1 VPRGL
6 VVLFALLQASF
17 VVGLGIFIPFVFGII
32 GWASLTGVNS
42 TPVAIW
48 QLAVQAWAL
57 GHGVP
62 LHISLGDASAV
73 LVDDLA
79 TFDLTLAPFAFA
91 ILTALLGRRAG
102 RRLAGSDDA
111 TLVVGLL
118 VVFTGVIIV
127 LALLSGQSPLVQLD
141 VVPGFIRVLAPFV
154 LGLVIGWKPWEDDRS
169 HRALIPEI
177 PSAWRD
183 VVDTGLRVTSATLAG
198 LVAIASIVI
207 VVLIFLG
214 FSTEIALYESLHTGI
229 FGGLVI
235 TVAQLA
241 LIPVALVWMM
251 SWIAGP
257 GFTLGIGAIVSPFA
271 TTVGAVP
278 AIPLLGA
285 IPETSDSSEWVTVI
299 PAIIAFIAAT
309 RYASNLRSRGQ
320 IFNPGDLADLGRVVA
335 TAAVAAVAIALTTV
349 LVGSYATGSAGPGR
363 FVQVGIDPI
372 AVGLVLAGGV
382 FAGSLAGLF
391 VGKLVRDSKAMR
403 FI

>member
-1 VPRGL
+1 MPRGL

-48 QLAVQAWAL
+48 QLAVQSWAL

-73 LVDDLA
+73 LADDLA

-91 ILTALLGRRAG
+91 IVTALLGRRAG

-118 VVFTGVIIV
+118 VVFTGVIVV
-127 LALLSGQSPLVQLD
+127 LALLSGQSALVQLD
-141 VVPGFIRVLAPFV
+141 VASGVIRVLAPFV

-169 HRALIPEI
+169 HRAIIPEI

-183 VVDTGLRVTSATLAG
+183 VIDTGLRVAGATLAG
-198 LVAIASIVI
+198 LVTIASIVI

-229 FGGLVI
+229 LGGLVI

-241 LIPVALVWMM
+241 LIPVALVWMV
-251 SWIAGP
+251 SWIVGP

-271 TTVGAVP
+271 ITVGAVP

-285 IPETSDSSEWVTVI
+285 IPETSNSSEWVTVI
-299 PAIIAFIAAT
+299 PAILAFIVAT
-309 RYASNLRSRGQ
+309 RFASHLRSRGP
-320 IFNPGDLADLGRVVA
+320 IFNPGNLADLGRVA
-335 TAAVAAVAIALTTV
+335 TTAAIAAVTIALTTV

>member
-1 VPRGL
+1 MPRGL
-6 VVLFALLQASF
+6 VVLFTLLQASF
-17 VVGLGIFIPFVFGII
+17 VVGLGVFLPFVFGII

-62 LHISLGDASAV
+62 LNVSLGDASAV
-73 LVDDLA
+73 LANDLA

-91 ILTALLGRRAG
+91 LVTALLGRRAG

-118 VVFTGVIIV
+118 VFFTGVIVV
-127 LALLSGQSPLVQLD
+127 LALLSGQSSLVQLD
-141 VVPGFIRVLAPFV
+141 VASGTARVLAPFV

-169 HRALIPEI
+169 SRVLIPEI
-177 PSAWRD
+177 PGAWRD
-183 VVDTGLRVTSATLAG
+183 VIDTALRIAGATLAG
-198 LVAIASIVI
+198 LAAIASTAI

-214 FSTEIALYESLHTGI
+214 FSTEIALYESLHSGI
-229 FGGLVI
+229 LGGLVI

-241 LIPVALVWMM
+241 LIPVALVWMI

-257 GFTLGIGAIVSPFA
+257 GFSLGIGATVSPFA

-285 IPETSDSSEWVTVI
+285 IPQTNSLGEWVTVL
-299 PAIIAFIAAT
+299 PAILAFVAAT
-309 RYASNLRSRGQ
+309 RFAAELRSRGQ
-320 IFNPGDLADLGRVVA
+320 IFNPGDLADLGRV
-335 TAAVAAVAIALTTV
+335 AAAAALAAVAIALTTF

-363 FVQVGIDPI
+363 FAQVGIDPI

-391 VGKLVRDSKAMR
+391 LGKLVRDSKAMR

>member
-1 VPRGL
+1 MPRGL

-32 GWASLTGVNS
+32 GWASLTGLNS

-62 LHISLGDASAV
+62 LHVSLGDASAV
-73 LVDDLA
+73 LANDFA

-91 ILTALLGRRAG
+91 VLTALLGRRAG

-118 VVFTGVIIV
+118 VFFTGVIVI
-127 LALLSGQSPLVQLD
+127 LALLSGQTSLVQLD
-141 VVPGFIRVLAPFV
+141 IASGVVRVLAPFV

-169 HRALIPEI
+169 SRALIPEI

-183 VVDTGLRVTSATLAG
+183 VIDTGLRVAGATLAG
-198 LVAIASIVI
+198 LAAIASTAI

-214 FSTEIALYESLHTGI
+214 FSTEIALYEALHSGI
-229 FGGLVI
+229 IGGLVI

-271 TTVGAVP
+271 NTVGAVP

-285 IPETSDSSEWVTVI
+285 IPESSNSSEWVTVL
-299 PAIIAFIAAT
+299 PAILAFIVAIRFAT
-309 RYASNLRSRGQ
+309 HLRSRGS
-320 IFNPGDLADLGRVVA
+320 IFNPGDLADLGRVVV

-349 LVGSYATGSAGPGR
+349 LVGAYATGSAGPGR